1 MLTGITAL
9 CYHSWRGL
17 TILTPITKWI
27 DERLR
32 LVFNRAPMSINPLP
46 YKRGSLLFA
55 PMEGV
60 TDEGYRRTIL
70 ALYPEWDQLSTD
82 FLRVPT
88 VGRPHEKMVLEHFG
102 HRAYADEKVRRKTT
116 YQILTSERA
125 ETEVMGQL
133 IESLGFGHLDL
144 NLGCPS
150 KKVNSHRGG
159 SWLLSDHQALI
170 KVIQKVRRN
179 FNHTFTVKIR
189 LGYESSDNF
198 EERLRIFEGE
208 GVDGIIIHGRTRYQ
222 LYQGVADWSYIKRAV
237 EISKVPIIGN
247 GDVWN
252 IADVDR
258 MFNECGVYAVMIG
271 RGALKTPWLAS
282 YYRSGSRHL
291 YENEEYVIQDR
302 APQIQLYFETLLRE
316 FRREGRE
323 DANILKRF
331 KSFSRYLFEDFENP
345 EALRSRFLR
354 SETLAQFRDHLFDL

>member
-1 MLTGITAL
+1 MNTNA
-9 CYHSWRGL
+9 
-17 TILTPITKWI
+17 
-27 DERLR
+27 
-32 LVFNRAPMSINPLP
+32 LP
-46 YKRGSLLFA
+46 YQRGSLLFA

-70 ALYPEWDQLSTD
+70 KLYPEWDQISTD

-88 VGRPHEKMVLEHFG
+88 EGNPHEKMVLEHFG
-102 HRAYADEKVRRKTT
+102 RGAYSDELVRRKTT
-116 YQILTSERA
+116 YQILTTERA
-125 ETEVMGQL
+125 NTELMSTL
-133 IESLGFGHLDL
+133 IDELGFGHLDL

-159 SWLLSDHQALI
+159 SWLLSDHKALVNVV
-170 KVIQKVRRN
+170 KKVRQN
-179 FNHTFTVKIR
+179 FSRTFTVKIR
-189 LGYESSDNF
+189 LGYDSTDNF

-222 LYQGVADWSYIKRAV
+222 LYQGVADWSFIKRAA

-252 IADVDR
+252 IGDVDR
-258 MFNECGVYAVMIG
+258 MLNDCGVYAVMIG

-282 YYRSGSRHL
+282 YYRSKSRHL
-291 YENEEYVIQDR
+291 YENEEYVLQDR

-323 DANILKRF
+323 DLNILKRF

-345 EALRSRFLR
+345 EELRSRFLR
-354 SETLAQFRDHLFDL
+354 SDTLEEFRDHLFELV